1 MSFNTVILAGR
12 CHLPPVVQDSKMMIT
27 PTNAHPH
34 SPGRPRQFSD
44 EDAFHA
50 TTRVLHQHGATGLT
64 LAAVARELGCTG
76 QALNARFG
84 SRTDLLIAYAAW
96 ASDQQMERF
105 ATVREAH
112 ASPLQALRARF
123 MLPMAG
129 REDELADGGAQR
141 QMLTLAAEAAGD
153 PRLGEAWAA
162 SGQRFRAAMSEL
174 ISEAI
179 DAGEI
184 IETDPD
190 QLTWTLFAALVGL
203 AVIWEPRPDASLV
216 DAVITMVDQILAPYL
231 TGSTG

>member
-1 MSFNTVILAGR
+1 
-12 CHLPPVVQDSKMMIT
+12 MIT
-27 PTNAHPH
+27 PAHANLH

-44 EDAFHA
+44 EAVFHA
-50 TTRVLHQHGATGLT
+50 TMRVLHQHGASGLT

-84 SRTDLLIAYAAW
+84 SRIDLLIAYATW
-96 ASDQQMERF
+96 SSDQQNERF
-105 ATVREAH
+105 ATVREAND
-112 ASPLQALRARF
+112 SPLQALRARF
-123 MLPMAG
+123 MLPIAG

-153 PRLGEAWAA
+153 PRLGAAWAA
-162 SGQRFRAAMSEL
+162 SGQRFRASMSEL

-179 DAGEI
+179 ERGEI
-184 IETDPD
+184 IETDSD

-216 DAVITMVDQILAPYL
+216 EAVITMVDQILAPYL
-231 TGSTG
+231 TGATS

>member
-1 MSFNTVILAGR
+1 M
-12 CHLPPVVQDSKMMIT
+12 MMIT
-27 PTNAHPH
+27 PAHTNPH

-44 EDAFHA
+44 EDVFRA
-50 TTRVLHQHGATGLT
+50 TTRVLHQYGAPGLT

-84 SRTDLLIAYAAW
+84 SRIDLLIAYATW
-96 ASDQQMERF
+96 ASDQQHERF
-105 ATVREAH
+105 ATVREAND
-112 ASPLQALRARF
+112 SPLQALRARF
-123 MLPMAG
+123 MLPIAG

-153 PRLGEAWAA
+153 PRLGAAWAA
-162 SGQRFRAAMSEL
+162 SGQRFRASMSAL

-179 DAGEI
+179 ERGEI

-203 AVIWEPRPDASLV
+203 AVIWEPRSDASLV
-216 DAVITMVDQILAPYL
+216 DAVIAMVDQILAPYL
-231 TGSTG
+231 TGATS